1 MLPKIIESVVYLF
14 MSFYVPMSYF
24 LVLLVMIFFLI
35 CMNDIYKLF
44 KKVSRNSWCVVALLV
59 VLALFLRMSFSR
71 FDQTTPDSSEWEYKI
86 KAACLTPNSDPR
98 FKSMAECQ
106 HLGDVHQIGFPIA
119 ISFFYTLFGVSSLNL
134 YVLNTIIGALSVAMI
149 FLVVYLIFENEGI
162 ALLSSFIFA
171 IDESNIF
178 FSGTGEVETFFVFA
192 LVFSV
197 ICFLVATK
205 THKLRCYALF
215 VLSVA
220 LAGNIR
226 KEGGAF
232 LVVIGFFGVLLLV
245 SARRWKSSFVRLLC
259 LSPILIFFTVPTFFL
274 VSGILSHAEGQG
286 NLAPFLAVSN
296 LHNNLPGLWIDG
308 AQLFHKFSF
317 FSYFMVI
324 GLLSSIKR
332 IRQKFFLAVW
342 FFIPNLLYYSY
353 RACPGCYF
361 INTKPP
367 LIILAGLGLV
377 EFFEFVNKFFEKCKL
392 RLQTRRVGLTA
403 ALSVLI
409 IISILLMNVNAAA
422 PWKGEYLGEAAN
434 IKRLAQELGNNSC
447 ILVPHDTFELVK
459 FETNNPIMNQDGGSL
474 YDLSGNSVAKNTVQ
488 KIINDNNLYFFETW
502 TYVDK
507 PCDEHNLWR
516 CKEYQEIKDNF
527 NLTFVKRSRNTFVY
541 KVDGVRE

>member
-1 MLPKIIESVVYLF
+1 MLPKIIESVVYFF

-35 CMNDIYKLF
+35 CMNDIRKLF

-98 FKSMAECQ
+98 FKTMAECQ

-119 ISFFYTLFGVSSLNL
+119 ISFFYTLF
-134 YVLNTIIGALSVAMI
+134 
-149 FLVVYLIFENEGI
+149 GI

-232 LVVIGFFGVLLLV
+232 LVIISFFGVLLLV
-245 SARRWKSSFVRLLC
+245 SAGRWKSSFVRLLC

-447 ILVPHDTFELVK
+447 ILVPHDTFKLVK

-474 YDLSGNSVAKNTVQ
+474 YDLRGNSVAKNTVQ

-541 KVDGVRE
+541 KVDGVRK